1 MVIFC
6 AFLKLKD
13 SEFDSTYMLGK
24 GSSSLSKGNA
34 LPDGIQEFLSTFFIM
49 YM

>member
-13 SEFDSTYMLGK
+13 SEFHSTYMLGK
-24 GSSSLSKGNA
+24 GIPSLSKGNV